1 MRLLHPRTLQIIA
14 TETTGLDFLDAT
26 VSKKQVLSHSWSE
39 VLKFLATRQNHPK
52 MFIDDESLGCYMKYI
67 YTLNAE
73 YVHCNLDSS
82 HIDKYPIVKMGFD
95 NPFSID
101 EHFDDSYLF
110 SDAVSLYFKGVNIFP
125 YIFGDQWRKYCPV
138 ISLKEINRQIKKTIG
153 GNDVKN

>member
-26 VSKKQVLSHSWSE
+26 VSKKQIYAHSWSE
-39 VLKFLATRQNHPK
+39 CLKFLATRQDHPK

-67 YTLNAE
+67 YNLNAE

-82 HIDKYPIVKMGFD
+82 HIDKYPVVKMGFD

-101 EHFDDSYLF
+101 EHFDDTYLF
-110 SDAVSLYFKGVNIFP
+110 SDVVSLYFKGVNIAKYVYGDMWRR
-125 YIFGDQWRKYCPV
+125 YIP
-138 ISLKEINRQIKKTIG
+138 IESLKEIHRVVGKTLDKKSR
-153 GNDVKN
+153 K